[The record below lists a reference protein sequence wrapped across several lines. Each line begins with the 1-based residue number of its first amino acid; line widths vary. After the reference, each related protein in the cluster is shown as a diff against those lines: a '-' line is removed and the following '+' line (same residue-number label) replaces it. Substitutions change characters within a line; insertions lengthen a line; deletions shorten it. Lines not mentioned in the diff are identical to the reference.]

1 VKHVLV
7 LVSVLLAAA
16 PSLAD
21 RALDKSVPSRV
32 EVKYRVTIAGLPIG
46 EGTDVFEHDGKSY
59 SVISETST
67 VGIAAVYRFKL
78 RTETKGS
85 VTPEGLRPLS
95 FVETRNDKFK
105 RGASFDWT
113 AGEVQLTDGEK
124 KQTVPL
130 PPNTWDT
137 ASFAWNFAF
146 SHPLSK
152 DLQVYVTDGRRVT
165 GYKYAILGREKL
177 DTPLGEM
184 ETVHVKKIQEEGDK
198 RSFEVWL
205 AIDQHFLPAR
215 VRATEKDGTAFDSM
229 VESVKLGP

>member
-1 VKHVLV
+1 MRHVFAFVIL
-7 LVSVLLAAA
+7 LLATAA
-16 PSLAD
+16 ALAD
-21 RALDKSVPSRV
+21 HAPDQPVPSRV
-32 EVKYRVTIAGLPIG
+32 EVKYRVSIAGLPIG
-46 EGTDVFEHDGKSY
+46 EGTDVFQHDGKSY
-59 SVISETST
+59 SVISETNT
-67 VGIAAVYRFKL
+67 VGVAAVYRFKL
-78 RTETKGS
+78 RTETRGS
-85 VTPEGLRPLS
+85 ITAEGLRPLS

-105 RGASFDWT
+105 RGASFDWA
-113 AGEVQLTDGEK
+113 AGEVELTDGDK

-146 SHPLSK
+146 SHPPPK
-152 DLQVYVTDGRRVT
+152 DLQVHVTDGRRLT
-165 GYKYAILGREKL
+165 AYKYAILGREKL

-184 ETVHVKKIQEEGDK
+184 ETVHVRKIQEEGDK

-215 VRATEKDGTAFDSM
+215 VRATEKDGTAFDSI